1 MCIKPSGQQWRSITI
16 NLYTLEQSKPFK
28 KLQYSGGQVLDYY
41 SQIYNSSKVHERIRI
56 GQSNEDLLI
65 YQV

>member
-1 MCIKPSGQQWRSITI
+1 M
-16 NLYTLEQSKPFK
+16 QSKLFK
-28 KLQYSGGQVLDYY
+28 KLHYSGGQVLDYY

-56 GQSNEDLLI
+56 DQSNEDLLI